1 MGEMETRIR
10 AIEEDL
16 DRNRDAHK
24 EFYSRIRELEQS
36 AALNRQMIE
45 ELKEI
50 KADVKDLKEKPA
62 RRWEMVATQV
72 IQWLIVAAL
81 AASALFK

>member
-1 MGEMETRIR
+1 MAEMEARIH
-10 AIEEDL
+10 ALEEDAE
-16 DRNRDAHK
+16 RNRDAHK

-62 RRWEMVATQV
+62 RRWEMVITQV